1 MRNPLFL
8 LNYVVYLYQG
18 VRDLEEIIQIPT
30 EKLLPNPYQPRKQ
43 FKSEDMLS
51 LADSI
56 KENGILQPLLCRQI
70 NHSDYYELIAG
81 ERRLRGAILANL
93 QTVPCI
99 IVDCEY
105 EDSAVFSILEN
116 IQRAD
121 LNFFEEAQAISHLMN
136 TFGMT
141 QQQISKKLGKSQSA
155 LSNKLR
161 LLRLPADVRYFI
173 DKEGLTERHA
183 RALLKIDNEKDMWTT
198 LRVITERHLNVEQ
211 TEAYIDSLTNKE
223 IKHKKNVI
231 KVFVYSDMDD
241 KVARAVKYYGMD
253 EKKARKEIQRIDK
266 LRGNHYNYYT
276 GNEWRDYSNYDICI
290 NSDVLGVENA
300 ADMIA
305 KAVAKVN

>member
-56 KENGILQPLLCRQI
+56 KENGILQPLL

-231 KVFVYSDMDD
+231 KVFKDIRIFVNTVNKAIATMKESGINAESDKTETDEYIEFRVRIPKDAKMQD
-241 KVARAVKYYGMD
+241 KTA
-253 EKKARKEIQRIDK
+253 
-266 LRGNHYNYYT
+266 
-276 GNEWRDYSNYDICI
+276 
-290 NSDVLGVENA
+290 
-300 ADMIA
+300 
-305 KAVAKVN
+305 

>member
-1 MRNPLFL
+1 MEQI
-8 LNYVVYLYQG
+8 V
-18 VRDLEEIIQIPT
+18 QIPT

-43 FKSEDMLS
+43 FKSEEMLS

-99 IVDCEY
+99 IVECEY

-116 IQRAD
+116 IQRSD
-121 LNFFEEAQAISHLMN
+121 LNFFEEALAISHLMN
-136 TFGMT
+136 TFGLT

-173 DKEGLTERHA
+173 EKEGLTERHA
-183 RALLKIDNEKDMWTT
+183 RALLAIDNEKDMWTT
-198 LRVITERHLNVEQ
+198 LNVIKSRHLNVEQ
-211 TEAYIDSLTNKE
+211 TEAYIASITNKE
-223 IKHKKNVI
+223 IKHKQTVI
-231 KVFVYSDMDD
+231 KVFKDIRIFVNTVNKAIETMKQSGINAESDKTETDEYIEFRVRIPKDAKMQD
-241 KVARAVKYYGMD
+241 KTA
-253 EKKARKEIQRIDK
+253 
-266 LRGNHYNYYT
+266 
-276 GNEWRDYSNYDICI
+276 
-290 NSDVLGVENA
+290 
-300 ADMIA
+300 
-305 KAVAKVN
+305 